1 MKDVLS
7 RRAAV
12 WADPI
17 VVRKDHDIFL
27 QVAAIVCG
35 INEVSN
41 YTDSAGPI
49 WSYLLRTVP

>member
-27 QVAAIVCG
+27 QVSAIICG